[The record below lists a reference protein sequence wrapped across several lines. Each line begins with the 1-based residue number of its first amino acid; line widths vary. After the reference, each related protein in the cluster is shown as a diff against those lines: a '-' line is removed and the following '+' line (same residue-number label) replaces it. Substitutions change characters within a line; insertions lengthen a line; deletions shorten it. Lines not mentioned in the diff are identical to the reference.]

1 MGKIFVN
8 RWLQALLLFGLLFMF
23 VTFSFSGDR
32 WRQLIRNFT
41 FDNYNIVKPYDEG
54 DDVIIVDIDEKS
66 LAHPSLGQWPW
77 SRVVLADLVRKLD
90 ELGASVIAFDMVF
103 PEEDRTSPS
112 RLINLLDRSDMS
124 AEDIRARLLEL
135 PDNDQVFGEAI
146 TEAGNV
152 VLGFSFAE
160 KDTRKAPRSMAV
172 VKGRNVAEYV
182 LNLKGVTTNLRKVS
196 SGAAGNGSFFTSADA
211 DGIIRRVPM
220 LVTYSR
226 HGGTIKGVYPSLSL
240 EAFRVSKNSKEYY
253 VDTIDASYARLHA
266 AKKGI
271 EGVKISKN
279 ARRIPTTPNG
289 DFLVYFAEPDP
300 KKWYVSALDVLDGSA
315 DPDRVKDK
323 IAIIGTSAVG
333 LKDIRSTP
341 LSPFRPGAEIHLNII
356 DQILQQKF
364 LYRSIEAE
372 GIEAVSILMVGT
384 LIILLTPFAGV
395 LVLSLAV
402 TSVIAAL
409 FYGGWYAF
417 AEHGFLID
425 VTYPAICI
433 FALFVISTILSY
445 IRMESDRK
453 QVRDAFGHY
462 ISPEFMKELTR
473 DPDRLKL
480 GGETRELTV
489 MFTDI
494 RNFTSISEGLTPEEL
509 TQLMNDFLT
518 PMSDLVMQN
527 RGTIDKYMGDA
538 MMAFWNAPLDDSDH
552 ARHACQTMLK
562 MNGALKPINRML
574 AEKAKEEGAKPLVL
588 SAGIG
593 LNTGPASVGNM
604 GSKQRFAY
612 SALGDTVNLASRLEG
627 QTKTYGVTNLIGEE
641 TYKYVS
647 DLAALEIDLIRVKGK
662 VKPVRVYT
670 LLGDEKWSRNKA
682 YQDWAARH
690 ARMIETYRAGDFAQ
704 ALDALEKCRT
714 LARGNLRAFY
724 DLYEKRLGEFH
735 ANPPGADWD
744 GVYVA
749 TSK

>member
-1 MGKIFVN
+1 MQMLI
-8 RWLQALLLFGLLFMF
+8 LFGLLFSF
-23 VTFSFSGDR
+23 VTFSFSDDR

-41 FDNYNIVKPYDEG
+41 FDNYNILKPYEEG
-54 DDVIIVDIDEKS
+54 DHVIIVDIDEKS

-77 SRVVLADLVRKLD
+77 SRIVLADLVRKLD
-90 ELGASVIAFDMVF
+90 DMGAAVIAFDMVF

-112 RLINLLDRSDMS
+112 RLINLLDESGLSM
-124 AEDIRARLLEL
+124 EDIRARLAKL

-146 TEAGNV
+146 AEAGNV

-182 LNLKGVTTNLRKVS
+182 LNLKGVTTNLKKIS
-196 SGAAGNGSFFTSADA
+196 GGAAGNGSFFTSADT
-211 DGIIRRVPM
+211 DGVIRRVPM

-226 HGGTIKGVYPSLSL
+226 HGGKIRGVYPSLSL
-240 EAFRVSKNSKEYY
+240 EAFRVLKGSKEYY
-253 VDTIDASYARLHA
+253 VDTVDASYAKLNE

-271 EGVKISKN
+271 EGVKIFKN
-279 ARRIPTTPNG
+279 AKRIPTTPNG

-300 KKWYVSALDVLDGSA
+300 QKWYVSALDVLDGSA
-315 DPDRVKDK
+315 NPDK
-323 IAIIGTSAVG
+323 IKGKIAVIGTSAVG

-341 LSPFRPGAEIHLNII
+341 ISPFRPGAEIHLNII

-364 LYRSIEAE
+364 LFRSIEAE
-372 GIEAVSILMVGT
+372 GIEAVSILLVGA
-384 LIILLTPFAGV
+384 LIILLAPFVGV
-395 LVLSLAV
+395 VVLSLAV
-402 TSVIAAL
+402 TAVIVGL

-433 FALFVISTILSY
+433 FVLFVLSTILSY
-445 IRMESDRK
+445 IRMETDRK

-462 ISPEFMKELTR
+462 ISPEFMKELTK

-494 RNFTSISEGLTPEEL
+494 RNFTTISEGLTPEEL

-562 MNGALKPINRML
+562 MNEALKPLNREL
-574 AEKAKEEGAKPLVL
+574 AEKAKEKGETPLVL

-662 VKPVRVYT
+662 VQPVRVYT
-670 LLGDEKWSRNKA
+670 LLGDEKWTRNKA
-682 YQDWAARH
+682 YQDWADTH
-690 ARMIETYRAGDFAQ
+690 ARMIDRYREGDFAG
-704 ALDALEKCRT
+704 ALTLLTESRT
-714 LARGNLRAFY
+714 LARGNLKAFY

-735 ANPPGADWD
+735 ANPPGDDWD